1 MFEQYF
7 GNYIVEKNIISQ
19 AQLDDIMSGKQALTV
34 KLGLIAVS
42 EKLLTATQAEELNEL
57 QKQMDKRFGDIAVE
71 KGYLLKEE
79 VNYLLNLQGS
89 PYVKFV
95 QALTDSGLMTIGEV
109 EKVLESFKKDNGFSD
124 TDLEAIK
131 SGDIDRIIPIFV
143 DVDMPFGGECIS
155 LAIRNII
162 RFISNKIMLM
172 KSYKTKTYSFSNLAC
187 QQLIG
192 DNQVFVGFASK
203 DKELLTIAGPYAGEA
218 FTDMDEDAFDSV
230 CEFINCSN
238 GLYAS
243 KLSHEDINLDMTPP
257 LYYTDKTIVSKEDM
271 LIVPVVI
278 SGKQSDLL
286 VATNHK
292 VQIN

>member
-7 GNYIVEKNIISQ
+7 GNYIVEKNLISQ
-19 AQLDDIMSGKQALTV
+19 AQLDSVMANQHALTT

-42 EKLLTATQAEELNEL
+42 EKLLTAKQAEELNEL

-95 QALTDSGLMTIGEV
+95 QALTDSGFMTIGEV
-109 EKVLESFKKDNGFSD
+109 EEALENFKKDNGFSD

-143 DVDMPFGGECIS
+143 DLDIPFGSECVS
-155 LAIRNII
+155 LAIRNIV
-162 RFISNKIMLM
+162 RFISNKIMLK
-172 KSYKTKTYSFSNLAC
+172 KSCKARTYSFGNLAC

-192 DNQVFVGFASK
+192 DNDIFLGFAGQ
-203 DKELLTIAGPYAGEA
+203 DKELLTIAGPYAREA
-218 FTDMDEDAFDSV
+218 FTEMDDDAFDAV

-243 KLSHEDINLDMTPP
+243 KLSHENINLDMTPP
-257 LYYTDKTIVSKEDM
+257 VYYSGKTIVAKDDM

-278 SGKQSDLL
+278 NGKQTDLL
-286 VATNHK
+286 VAANQK